1 MKEKIVDRMSKLDL
15 LDRDIR
21 TALSLRATGSYD
33 DVKNVLLPYLSDGS
47 IFEKSKEEYQ
57 EYFGGCPGDPEIEA
71 MVEEAHPNV
80 YEKIVMGMQATLI
93 YDWPQ
98 MLPHLDSWDFVRKEE
113 VERMQ
118 MGFETLW
125 QQAISNLKQLPVF
138 MKKAE
143 GCDDYEIYEIASVNA
158 SFPSYTCSM
167 LLRQQLWDDV
177 YQCLNRRP
185 FYVLPVYREYIY
197 VIPIHG
203 KVMDES
209 DNLAKLQNMLPHRK
223 FAVPFSEKIFFYDN
237 QGIEAV

>member
-1 MKEKIVDRMSKLDL
+1 
-15 LDRDIR
+15 
-21 TALSLRATGSYD
+21 
-33 DVKNVLLPYLSDGS
+33 
-47 IFEKSKEEYQ
+47 
-57 EYFGGCPGDPEIEA
+57 

-177 YQCLNRRP
+177 YQCHSLS
-185 FYVLPVYREYIY
+185 
-197 VIPIHG
+197 
-203 KVMDES
+203 ES
-209 DNLAKLQNMLPHRK
+209 
-223 FAVPFSEKIFFYDN
+223 
-237 QGIEAV
+237 